1 MLFTK
6 NLEYLIVK
14 AVDLLD
20 ITLAIQMHGGIVLS
34 TLRLLLY
41 FHAIISSSCTLDMKC
56 DLTARRLT
64 LHACTVFFEAD
75 DALKLE
81 TLFIDF
87 VEANSTLGL
96 YYQAW
101 NPSSA
106 T

>member
-14 AVDLLD
+14 AVDLLA
-20 ITLAIQMHGGIVLS
+20 IILAIQMRGGVVLS
-34 TLRLLLY
+34 TLMLLLY
-41 FHAIISSSCTLDMKC
+41 FHAIISSSCTLDMKR
-56 DLTARRLT
+56 DLTSWILT

-101 NPSSA
+101 NPSS
-106 T
+106 TT